1 MRIPSLQLSSKSKS
15 VYLHP
20 KSSFTV
26 NKEMKRQVYI
36 AIVVLA
42 AIMLLAVTFIP
53 HHHHDNAL
61 CTVVEH
67 CDSDNTDNDVH
78 TGHNDDGTACIENGG
93 LFISKSDAHNNT
105 SYKIIPAF
113 VCAICRMA
121 IAELFP
127 EKKIP
132 CEWEGIAIY
141 QSAELTRT
149 NALRAPPHISDT
161 SYKSMRCGMPFRIPY
176 FPFFSYIIR
185 SLRVRERET

>member
-42 AIMLLAVTFIP
+42 AIMLLAVPFIS

-78 TGHNDDGTACIENGG
+78 TGHSDDGTVCIENGG
-93 LFISKSDAHNNT
+93 LFISQSDAHNNT
-105 SYKIIPAF
+105 SYKIIPTF
-113 VCAICRMA
+113 VCAICRMV

-127 EKKIP
+127 AKKIP

-141 QSAELTRT
+141 QSAKLNRI
-149 NALRAPPHISDT
+149 NGLRAPPHII
-161 SYKSMRCGMPFRIPY
+161 F
-176 FPFFSYIIR
+176 
-185 SLRVRERET
+185 

>member
-1 MRIPSLQLSSKSKS
+1 

-36 AIVVLA
+36 AIVALA
-42 AIMLLAVTFIP
+42 AIMLLAVPFIP
-53 HHHHDNAL
+53 HHHHDKAL

-67 CDSDNTDNDVH
+67 CDSDNTDNDEH

-176 FPFFSYIIR
+176 SLFFIHHPFPSCKGA
-185 SLRVRERET
+185 

>member
-42 AIMLLAVTFIP
+42 AIMLLAVPFIP

-78 TGHNDDGTACIENGG
+78 TGHSDDGTVCIE
-93 LFISKSDAHNNT
+93 DC
-105 SYKIIPAF
+105 SYPN
-113 VCAICRMA
+113 
-121 IAELFP
+121 P
-127 EKKIP
+127 
-132 CEWEGIAIY
+132 
-141 QSAELTRT
+141 
-149 NALRAPPHISDT
+149 
-161 SYKSMRCGMPFRIPY
+161 MPTTILL
-176 FPFFSYIIR
+176 IR
-185 SLRVRERET
+185 SFRHLSVRYAGW